1 MPFSS
6 ILSRHMMD
14 SVAKYRPYIF
24 EGDHWTDQ
32 EKERIARFLAPH
44 VPERVYPNFNEWHF
58 FKDAADRF
66 LVLRVTYEKGSY
78 YRSLDGVI
86 GELMDDYGGSNFMV
100 YLDPAAPVVYRYSR
114 FGQDE
119 ALETTDLQAAI
130 AYCQA
135 GPGQAGNIYIGHK
148 LAVYLDDGH
157 ISYAGSF
164 NQATGRFQE

>member
-32 EKERIARFLAPH
+32 EKERIARFLAPN

-130 AYCQA
+130 AWRCTWTT
-135 GPGQAGNIYIGHK
+135 
-148 LAVYLDDGH
+148 
-157 ISYAGSF
+157 
-164 NQATGRFQE
+164 ATSRMPAASTRRPAASRSSPLWKKYWNL